1 MAWWKPL
8 ALVLTLSGT
17 ISLTIL
23 WLLIQQKRFTI
34 FNSLFAYAVAI
45 FFMEVMATLVALQNR
60 GFETLWVAH
69 TIRLIT
75 AIYFPVILYA
85 ISRSL
90 DLPPLPRYPHR
101 PSWILFGIASV
112 ISLGTWQSLYF
123 TISHAPSSFF
133 PTFTPWYW
141 LVLTFWVA
149 TYYLL
154 FYDLLLKYRLCRRQE
169 EIAALR
175 LALLR
180 LFPLVS
186 LMAMSIHALP
196 FWGIDHPLLLSIY
209 LPGSFL
215 LLYTAIRFR
224 ILPLTSQLEFILPQL
239 ILIALLLVALYPFI
253 PDNQNFAF
261 YHLLTVTLTLVA
273 IVGSELTHWF
283 HQRISQ
289 QQHQA
294 QQDFEK
300 KLEKFTAEVTTYL
313 EPEKF
318 WEYVGHYCQSLFQ
331 FNRCAILAFQYD
343 VQPYQLVYLKGFN
356 FSEFQAM
363 LSGNPSAILDV
374 LESERQTLNIH
385 HYPENSVVHQAMNR
399 LGIELV
405 VPIFEDTTLAGIIF
419 LGNDR
424 HLYSERTHLL
434 ARLPF
439 FASHVAVA
447 FRNLKII
454 RQTLQAQKM
463 AEIGMLAS
471 QLAHDFQSFIALV
484 KLENTANERLISHAN
499 YMEKLV
505 QDLLHFVRPQQLN
518 LTPININDLIDM
530 TLDVLDIPSDVIIEK
545 HYAEDLPEVK
555 VDIGEM
561 RRVFINLLENS
572 LRAMQNAPRKRIKI
586 TTRRLRP
593 LSRFQLSPWLYIE
606 ILDEGEGIPEELL
619 DKIFEPFFT
628 THKHRGGNGLG
639 LAIVKQIVTRHQG
652 YIDVASRPGKGTIFS
667 IRIPF
672 LIQ

>member
-1 MAWWKPL
+1 MPWLKPV
-8 ALVLTLSGT
+8 AFSLTLSGVV
-17 ISLTIL
+17 SLTLL
-23 WLLIQQKRFTI
+23 WLLIHQKRFTI
-34 FNSLFAYAVAI
+34 FTSLFAYAVAI
-45 FFMEVMATLVALQNR
+45 FFIEVMATLVALASSAA
-60 GFETLWVAH
+60 ETRLLAH

-75 AIYFPVILYA
+75 AIYFPVVLYA
-85 ISRSL
+85 ISRSIQL
-90 DLPPLPRYPHR
+90 R
-101 PSWILFGIASV
+101 PSPPHSPRTPWLLFAVATVLAS
-112 ISLGTWQSLYF
+112 GTWFSLYF
-123 TISHAPSSFF
+123 AAPSTTDWLF
-133 PTFTPWYW
+133 PHYRNAYW
-141 LVLTFWVA
+141 LVIAFWGVA
-149 TYYLL
+149 YYLI
-154 FYDLLLKYRLCRRQE
+154 FHDLLLKYRQCRRQE
-169 EIAALR
+169 EIDALR

-186 LMAMSIHALP
+186 LMAIVVYALP
-196 FWGIDHPLLLSIY
+196 FWGIPHPLLLGVY
-209 LPGSFL
+209 LPGSL
-215 LLYTAIRFR
+215 LLFYAAVRFR
-224 ILPLTSQLEFILPQL
+224 ILRMTHQLEFMLPQL
-239 ILIALLLVALYPFI
+239 ILTTVLLLALYPWF
-253 PDNQNFAF
+253 PEDQNFGV
-261 YHLLTVTLTLVA
+261 YHLLTTGLALLA
-273 IVGSELTHWF
+273 IVGSELTSLF
-283 HQRISQ
+283 HQRLNREERA
-289 QQHQA
+289 A
-294 QQDFEK
+294 QQAFEQ

-318 WEYVGHYCQSLFQ
+318 WEYVGHYCQALFQ

-343 VQPYQLVYLKGFN
+343 VQPYQLVYVKGFDTG
-356 FSEFQAM
+356 EFQSM
-363 LSGNPSAILDV
+363 ITGNPSAILDV
-374 LESERQTLNIH
+374 LESERQTLHIQQ
-385 HYPENSVVHQAMNR
+385 YAEDSTVYQAMNR
-399 LGIELV
+399 LGIDAV
-405 VPIFEDTTLAGIIF
+405 VPIFDDGTLAGIIF

-424 HLYSERTHLL
+424 RTFASEQML

-447 FRNLKII
+447 YRNLKII

-484 KLENTANERLISHAN
+484 KLENTENERLVSHAQ

-530 TLDVLDIPSDVIIEK
+530 TLDVLDIPPDVIIEK

-572 LRAMQNAPRKRIKI
+572 LRAMQQAPRKRIKI

-593 LSRFQLSPWLYIE
+593 ISRFQLSPWLYIE

-652 YIDVASRPGKGTIFS
+652 YIDVTSRPGKGTIFS